1 MQCKQ
6 QNDLIIGGDFNA
18 SIGETT
24 DREEDQAAG
33 PHGLGRTNPAG
44 HDLLNW
50 CHEQGLAWGNSFFE
64 HNLRGTW
71 QCPSRNSW
79 HEIDGFLV
87 RQKNRSKCLKSVNT
101 VTTAR
106 SLSDHWPKS
115 LTGWLQRPTPRRQ
128 PRAQKNNTNWEALK
142 DPITRAKFQ
151 SETERE
157 TEKQS
162 GGRWTELIAG
172 IAKAGKRVCG
182 TKGKVALS
190 PWLDRHEREI
200 KGFKEKITTLIKRA
214 KEASTQEGKHRWT
227 VFRKQVRKLYKLA
240 KKKWEEEW
248 WLEKVQ
254 ETETAERKG
263 EIGTIYKTLRKIGT
277 RDLQTVQEELFTPGE
292 FKCHFMKVSEHH
304 NERDIV
310 ELMKTARS
318 TPKRTDPRSAQ
329 AAVNMERE
337 ITYDEFEEQLL
348 KMKDGAAGNDGV
360 RVAAVKALTQKSKK
374 KVYETIIRHVKIPP
388 REWQE
393 DTREGWVIPLHKKD
407 RNKLDNYRGVCLLP
421 LISRI
426 VARIYATRIRE
437 WAETIEVLG
446 ENQNGFREGRST
458 CDSTQILIR
467 LDKEARRV
475 MGRNEVNTDNRPGA
489 VLLNITK
496 AYPRVKRPLLWEILG
511 NLGMQRETL
520 AVLKGLHEGTIFK
533 VKEGLRMAAVERV
546 EGGLCDVSDLN

>member
-1 MQCKQ
+1 MFLRDSWATDWRKQGNRASQGNRSTAVTVNNVTLIATYQPLWSGDLAVISAYREELNSQIMQCKQ

-240 KKKWEEEW
+240 KKNGK
-248 WLEKVQ
+248 
-254 ETETAERKG
+254 
-263 EIGTIYKTLRKIGT
+263 
-277 RDLQTVQEELFTPGE
+277 
-292 FKCHFMKVSEHH
+292 
-304 NERDIV
+304 
-310 ELMKTARS
+310 
-318 TPKRTDPRSAQ
+318 
-329 AAVNMERE
+329 
-337 ITYDEFEEQLL
+337 
-348 KMKDGAAGNDGV
+348 
-360 RVAAVKALTQKSKK
+360 KS
-374 KVYETIIRHVKIPP
+374 
-388 REWQE
+388 
-393 DTREGWVIPLHKKD
+393 
-407 RNKLDNYRGVCLLP
+407 
-421 LISRI
+421 
-426 VARIYATRIRE
+426 
-437 WAETIEVLG
+437 
-446 ENQNGFREGRST
+446 
-458 CDSTQILIR
+458 
-467 LDKEARRV
+467 
-475 MGRNEVNTDNRPGA
+475 
-489 VLLNITK
+489 
-496 AYPRVKRPLLWEILG
+496 
-511 NLGMQRETL
+511 
-520 AVLKGLHEGTIFK
+520 
-533 VKEGLRMAAVERV
+533 
-546 EGGLCDVSDLN
+546 GG